1 MESNGLTTVR
11 SRFDPEQTVEKLESE
26 IRARSLSV
34 LARIDHAAAATAAGL
49 TLRPTLLLIF
59 GNAKA
64 GTPLMQAAQSIGIDL
79 PLKFLVW
86 QDAESVTWISY
97 NQPVWLGERHG
108 VENAKITGAMRTALD
123 EMAKSLA

>member
-1 MESNGLTTVR
+1 MENNGLTTVR
-11 SRFDPEQTVEKLESE
+11 SRLSPEETVERLESE

-34 LARIDHAAAATAAGL
+34 LARIDHAAAAAAAGL
-49 TLRPTLLLIF
+49 SLRPTLLLIF

-86 QDAESVTWISY
+86 QDAEGATQVSF
-97 NQPVWLGERHG
+97 NQPAWLGERHS
-108 VENAKITGAMRTALD
+108 VENAKITGAMQAALE
-123 EMAKSLA
+123 EMAKSLV